1 MLEEA
6 GRMAYDFH
14 VGATV
19 LIRALWL
26 DLSLLV
32 RRLFSLNVVRHTVM
46 NGAEATFYVSPGSL
60 TQGSSSSL
68 FPSSR
73 LSSSVLCSIN
83 PANDFCGDGP
93 SQHHKQKT
101 SKIWVY
107 R

>member
-1 MLEEA
+1 
-6 GRMAYDFH
+6 MAYDFC

-26 DLSLLV
+26 DLSVLV
-32 RRLFSLNVVRHTVM
+32 RCLFSLNVVRHTVM

-68 FPSSR
+68 FPSS
-73 LSSSVLCSIN
+73 SSSVLCSIN

-93 SQHHKQKT
+93 SQHHKQIT
-101 SKIWVY
+101 SEIWVY